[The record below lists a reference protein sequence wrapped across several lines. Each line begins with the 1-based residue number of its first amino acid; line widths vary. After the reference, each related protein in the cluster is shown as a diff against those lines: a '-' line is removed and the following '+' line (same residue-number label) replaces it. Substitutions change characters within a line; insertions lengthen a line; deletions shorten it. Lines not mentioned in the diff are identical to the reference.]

1 MTDPE
6 PGAVGRDGQ
15 RSVDMITGLVQL
27 AGRADQIPTATV
39 TGWTA
44 SGAGTADDP
53 IVTGIGLPDL
63 PDGVPTPWTIPTI
76 ADPIPTTAP
85 SGPPTHRRIGRG
97 DVFIVGSAAEQP
109 GSVVPG
115 AEWMGELQSL
125 RTRLHVGSDVT
136 IVTVEIDYPALPQL
150 PALPAQRDAVYLARA
165 DVTSLMDAAVD
176 PADGTMWLSLHQQQ
190 QVWFGFSTVFRPQL
204 GAVRWRHAVSRLRAD
219 GTVPARWT
227 IEAPSITTP
236 WRTTPSHPVTDGDL
250 PPSEPGPHAIAVS
263 GWVPFAGALWTVQQ
277 RGSRAQISGWNIDV
291 TTTALWRGDL
301 GDGSV
306 TESPVPDEAGGFR
319 GARRPYAA
327 GGRLLVNMSSGLW
340 SISRSGDWEQLSS
353 DGFWD
358 APIAGPPG
366 SVWTWQSSGVGIRPV
381 VLDLSDG
388 SRSVPDPAPPRLREE
403 WRFSADWTALHDG
416 HLYFL
421 YRRAGGPAG
430 YSLGRYRVADFAVS
444 WPRAWSPSGDQGV
457 DGFWSMLGFVGG
469 GGADGPAASG
479 PLLSS
484 LSVTPTAVPGVTPR
498 YHGRVS
504 PPFDPDRG
512 SYLLFL
518 DRRAATQVTIAAT
531 AADSGATVAGTGDVR
546 IDGGPITVTVT
557 LAGVQTT
564 YRLVAV
570 AV

>member
-1 MTDPE
+1 MTDPQ
-6 PGAVGRDGQ
+6 PAAVGRDGQ

-27 AGRADQIPTATV
+27 AGRADQVPTATV

-76 ADPIPTTAP
+76 ADPIPTSAP
-85 SGPPTHRRIGRG
+85 SGPPTHRRISSG

-115 AEWMGELQSL
+115 AEWMGEIQSL
-125 RTRLHVGSDVT
+125 RSRLHVGSDVT
-136 IVTVEIDYPALPQL
+136 IVTVEIDYPRLPQL
-150 PALPAQRDAVYLARA
+150 PALPAERHGFRLARS
-165 DVTSLMDAAVD
+165 DVTELMDGAVD
-176 PADGTMWLSLHQQQ
+176 PADGTMWLSLLQQQ
-190 QVWFGFSTVFRPQL
+190 QVWFGIRSIPRPQL
-204 GAVRWRHAVSRLRAD
+204 GALRWRHAVSRLRAD
-219 GTVPARWT
+219 GTVPARWS
-227 IEAPSITTP
+227 IDPPSITTP
-236 WRTTPSHPVTDGDL
+236 WRSAPSHIITDGDL

-263 GWVPFAGALWTVQQ
+263 GWAPFAGALWTVQQ
-277 RGSRAQISGWNIDV
+277 RGSRAPTNEWNIDV

-319 GARRPYAA
+319 GARRPWAA

-340 SISRSGDWEQLSS
+340 SISRSGDWEQLAS
-353 DGFWD
+353 DGFWA

-388 SRSVPDPAPPRLREE
+388 SRSVPDPAPPRLREA
-403 WRFSADWTALHDG
+403 WRFSNDWTALHDG

-421 YRRAGGPAG
+421 YRRSSGADGN
-430 YSLGRYRVADFAVS
+430 SLGRYRLPDFPVAG
-444 WPRAWSPSGDQGV
+444 PRAWAPRGDQGG
-457 DGFWSMLGFVGG
+457 DGFWAMRGCVGG

-484 LSVTPTAVPGVTPR
+484 LSVTPTAVPDVTPP
-498 YHGRVS
+498 YHGRLS

-512 SYLLFL
+512 SHLLFL
-518 DRRAATQVTIAAT
+518 DRRAAGSVSVAAT

-564 YRLVAV
+564 YRLIVV
-570 AV
+570 VV